1 MISDDEGETWSKGLL
16 LDERK
21 QVSYP
26 DVKQATDGSIYIVY
40 DRQRGAPYRENV
52 DYTNAAREI
61 LYAKVTEEE
70 IRAGKGGSLKN
81 IVSKL
86 ILEDK
91 QL

>member
-26 DVKQATDGSIYIVY
+26 DVKQTEDGSIYIVY
-40 DRQRGAPYRENV
+40 DRERGAHYHENV

-70 IRAGKGGSLKN
+70 IRAGHGGSLKN

-91 QL
+91 